1 MTYDSSK
8 DGVFTVHKPGQ
19 QLHFVM
25 HKEGLHYHDTRNREI
40 TLVQTVQENEKGY
53 SQRQIQDAKKA
64 RGLYAKIGYPS
75 ARDFKTIISKNL
87 ILNCPV
93 TASDVARA
101 EKIYGQDIHALKEKI
116 TRTKPKPVVIDYLIM
131 PKNILENNK
140 KSLSALTLCLSTKFH
155 SSQ

>member
-1 MTYDSSK
+1 M

-25 HKEGLHYHDTRNREI
+25 HKDGLHYYDTRNCEI
-40 TLVQTVQENEKGY
+40 TLVQTVQENEEGY

-64 RGLYAKIGYPS
+64 RDLYAKVGYPS

-93 TASDVARA
+93 TASDVVRA
-101 EKIYGQDIHALKEKI
+101 EKIMDKTFML
-116 TRTKPKPVVIDYLIM
+116 
-131 PKNILENNK
+131 
-140 KSLSALTLCLSTKFH
+140 
-155 SSQ
+155 